1 MLWWDDLM
9 KNVVA
14 MNSNNYTQE
23 GQVEGQ
29 VNDQVANDQNVG
41 SQEGNQKK
49 GGFNGKYKERIKV
62 EDKKLTLKRENPKDE
77 PFTAEI
83 PGRNSQYIRACFH
96 HNGYDDEISKVNSD
110 DDLQK
115 LVDKAVAKRRDKK
128 KPNKYSKKSV
138 DELLLDL
145 ADNLEALEEK
155 TGKSPEE
162 LYKDA
167 QEVVDKREDEKDEKE
182 EEELTE
188 ALQKIKE
195 RRAARQESRKGSST
209 SLPQ

>member
-1 MLWWDDLM
+1 MD
-9 KNVVA
+9 
-14 MNSNNYTQE
+14 NNLSTQE

-29 VNDQVANDQNVG
+29 VVNDQNVNDQNEG
-41 SQEGNQKK
+41 SQKGDQKK
-49 GGFNGKYKERIKV
+49 GEFKGRYKKRIKV
-62 EDKKLTLKRENPKDE
+62 EKKWLKLRENPNDKE
-77 PFTAEI
+77 PKFKAYVGE
-83 PGRNSQYIRACFH
+83 GKFVSQYVRTCINH
-96 HNGYDDEISKVNSD
+96 GHVDEELDNVTSNE
-110 DDLQK
+110 DLK
-115 LVDKAVAKRRDKK
+115 KIVAKLLAEYGDKK

>member
-9 KNVVA
+9 KNLVA

-41 SQEGNQKK
+41 SQKGDQKK
-49 GGFNGKYKERIKV
+49 GGFNGKYKERIRV
-62 EDKKLTLKRENPKDE
+62 ENKQLELRENPNDKE
-77 PFTAEI
+77 PKFKAKI

-145 ADNLEALEEK
+145 ADILEALEEK
-155 TGKSPEE
+155 KDKSPEE
-162 LYKDA
+162 WCKDA
-167 QEVVDKREDEKDEKE
+167 QEVVDKRELEEADKDV
-182 EEELTE
+182 EELAEALEKAKARRE
-188 ALQKIKE
+188 ALQAK
-195 RRAARQESRKGSST
+195 QSN
-209 SLPQ
+209 Q

>member
-9 KNVVA
+9 KNLVA

-23 GQVEGQ
+23 GQV
-29 VNDQVANDQNVG
+29 VNDQNVNDQNVG
-41 SQEGNQKK
+41 SQKGDQKK
-49 GGFNGKYKERIKV
+49 GGFKGRYKERIKV
-62 EDKKLTLKRENPKDE
+62 EKKWLELREDPNDKEPKFKAYVGE
-77 PFTAEI
+77 GKFV
-83 PGRNSQYIRACFH
+83 SQYVRTRINH
-96 HNGYDDEISKVNSD
+96 GHVDEELDNVTSNE
-110 DDLQK
+110 DLK
-115 LVDKAVAKRRDKK
+115 KIVAKLLAKYGDKK

-167 QEVVDKREDEKDEKE
+167 QEVVDKRKLEEADKDV
-182 EEELTE
+182 EELAE
-188 ALQKIKE
+188 ALEKAKA
-195 RRAARQESRKGSST
+195 RRDARREAILSKAKQT
-209 SLPQ
+209 N

>member
-1 MLWWDDLM
+1 MLWWDDLL
-9 KNVVA
+9 KNSVA

-41 SQEGNQKK
+41 SQKGDQKK
-49 GGFNGKYKERIKV
+49 GGFNGKYKERIRV
-62 EDKKLTLKRENPKDE
+62 ENKQLELRENPNDKE
-77 PFTAEI
+77 PKFKAKI

-145 ADNLEALEEK
+145 ADILEALEEK
-155 TGKSPEE
+155 KDKSPEE
-162 LYKDA
+162 WCKDA
-167 QEVVDKREDEKDEKE
+167 QEVVDKRELEEADKDV
-182 EEELTE
+182 EELAEALEKAKARRE
-188 ALQKIKE
+188 ALQAK
-195 RRAARQESRKGSST
+195 QSN
-209 SLPQ
+209 Q

>member
-1 MLWWDDLM
+1 MLWQDDLM

-29 VNDQVANDQNVG
+29 VVNDQNVG

-115 LVDKAVAKRRDKK
+115 LVDKAIAKRRDKK

-162 LYKDA
+162 LCKDT
-167 QEVVDKREDEKDEKE
+167 QEVVDKRELERIDKE
-182 EEELTE
+182 EEEARE
-188 ALQKIKE
+188 AKA
-195 RRAARQESRKGSST
+195 RRDARREAILSKAKQT
-209 SLPQ
+209 N

>member
-9 KNVVA
+9 KNLVA

-29 VNDQVANDQNVG
+29 VNDQNVNDQNVG
-41 SQEGNQKK
+41 SQKGNQKK

-62 EDKKLTLKRENPKDE
+62 EDKKLTLKRENPEDK
-77 PFTAEI
+77 PFTAKI
-83 PGRNSQYIRACFH
+83 PGGNSQYIRACFH

-115 LVDKAVAKRRDKK
+115 LVDKAVAERREKK
-128 KPNKYSKKSV
+128 GKTNKYSKKSV

-145 ADNLEALEEK
+145 ADNLEALNKK

-162 LYKDA
+162 LCKYT
-167 QEVVDKREDEKDEKE
+167 QEVVDKRKLEEADKDV
-182 EEELTE
+182 EELAE
-188 ALQKIKE
+188 ALEKAKA
-195 RRAARQESRKGSST
+195 RRDALQAKQSN
-209 SLPQ
+209 Q

>member
-1 MLWWDDLM
+1 MD
-9 KNVVA
+9 
-14 MNSNNYTQE
+14 NNLSTQE

-29 VNDQVANDQNVG
+29 VVNDQNVNDQNVG

-49 GGFNGKYKERIKV
+49 GGFNGKYKERIRV
-62 EDKKLTLKRENPKDE
+62 ENKQLELRENPNDKE
-77 PFTAEI
+77 PKFKAYVGE
-83 PGRNSQYIRACFH
+83 GKFVSQYVRTCFH

-145 ADNLEALEEK
+145 ADILEALEEK
-155 TGKSPEE
+155 KDKSPEE
-162 LYKDA
+162 WCKDA
-167 QEVVDKREDEKDEKE
+167 QEVVDKRKLEEADKDV
-182 EEELTE
+182 EELAEALEKAKARRE
-188 ALQKIKE
+188 ALQAK
-195 RRAARQESRKGSST
+195 QSN
-209 SLPQ
+209 Q

>member
-1 MLWWDDLM
+1 MD
-9 KNVVA
+9 
-14 MNSNNYTQE
+14 NNLSTQE

-29 VNDQVANDQNVG
+29 VVNDQNVNDQNVG
-41 SQEGNQKK
+41 SQKGNQKN
-49 GGFNGKYKERIKV
+49 GGFKGRYKERIRV
-62 EDKKLTLKRENPKDE
+62 EKKWLELRDNPDDKEPKFKAYVGE
-77 PFTAEI
+77 GKFV
-83 PGRNSQYIRACFH
+83 SQYVRTRINH
-96 HNGYDDEISKVNSD
+96 GHVDEELDNVTSNE
-110 DDLQK
+110 DLQK
-115 LVDKAVAKRRDKK
+115 IVDRLKEEKKESDKK
-128 KPNKYSKKSV
+128 KGKTNKYSKKSV